1 MGTILD
7 FERIGILLNSFSV
20 ISGFC
25 ADMLDRNYFGQC
37 IHFGGLYPFCE
48 LVHSTAE
55 GYRRCLAS
63 DRGGCTS
70 ARLCGQ
76 DYYVYRCHIGLTEMC
91 FPVVYN
97 GEPCG
102 YIIFGSML
110 TDEDPEDIR
119 RVVDSHRD
127 WVEKTV
133 RRQQEQ
139 LAASPPEPTAREMEE
154 LARQGREYLPRR
166 VAYWAAR
173 MDVMPTGLQ
182 ITAARTRWGSCSGK
196 NSLCFSLFL
205 MRYPPEAIEYVVV
218 HELAHIRHKNHS
230 PAFYAEVERYLPDWR
245 QRQTLLKR

>member
-1 MGTILD
+1 MD
-7 FERIGILLNSFSV
+7 YAV
-20 ISGFC
+20 
-25 ADMLDRNYFGQC
+25 
-37 IHFGGLYPFCE
+37 
-48 LVHSTAE
+48 VHSGRRTIANQLQRHRRLVVRAPYAATA
-55 GYRRCLAS
+55 
-63 DRGGCTS
+63 
-70 ARLCGQ
+70 
-76 DYYVYRCHIGLTEMC
+76 
-91 FPVVYN
+91 
-97 GEPCG
+97 
-102 YIIFGSML
+102 
-110 TDEDPEDIR
+110 EDIR

-205 MRYPPEAIEYVVV
+205 MRYPPEAIDAVVV
-218 HELAHIRHKNHS
+218 HELAHIRHKNHG
-230 PAFYAEVERYLPDWR
+230 PDFYRFVEKTLPDYR
-245 QRQTLLKR
+245 QRIALLKQPPAIKVPEPK